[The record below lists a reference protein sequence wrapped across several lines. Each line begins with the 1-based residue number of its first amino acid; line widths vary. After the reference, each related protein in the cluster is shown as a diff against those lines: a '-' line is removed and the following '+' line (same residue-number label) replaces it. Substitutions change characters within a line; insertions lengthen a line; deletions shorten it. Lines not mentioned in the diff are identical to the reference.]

1 MKAKRKK
8 AYNDLLR
15 ETNVNT
21 TSNWKD
27 IRRKIKEDA
36 RFLKFSSSDRK
47 REREFNEF
55 IQDLGKR
62 ARVDFQEMLEE
73 CRLITYETEGIL
85 TLTCPIGLP
94 PHAPVSQKN
103 ADQR

>member
-55 IQDLGKR
+55 IQELGKR

-85 TLTCPIGLP
+85 NKSSLFL
-94 PHAPVSQKN
+94 N
-103 ADQR
+103 